1 MAVPVAA
8 AATAAAPAIAAAAD
22 GLKDVT
28 NGLFQ
33 TLGTM
38 NYNNNKRKVII
49 EKIKGEVTMYLANL
63 EFDATISKYAMDVIR
78 SSFESTLNQAN
89 LSFQERMEILD
100 KFTGAMLTALSTS
113 LRR

>member
-1 MAVPVAA
+1 MAVPTTV
-8 AATAAAPAIAAAAD
+8 TAPAIAAAVD

-49 EKIKGEVTMYLANL
+49 EKIKGEVTMYLAKLDAELRPSMEVMNHLRDLYEKRLDDSNL
-63 EFDATISKYAMDVIR
+63 TFDEKRTLLNEFANYMLRTI
-78 SSFESTLNQAN
+78 
-89 LSFQERMEILD
+89 
-100 KFTGAMLTALSTS
+100 GC
-113 LRR
+113 